1 MRILLIGDQSIQND
15 AVKSILDSETG
26 REIWHLTHAQVQDGA
41 SVAEESL
48 VSLVDLNSFPG
59 KPVDYVQYIKEKKLS
74 KYLVALCADHH
85 NGLREA
91 LNKAGADYCLSID
104 SEPDELVQLISRLEY
119 K

>member
-26 REIWHLTHAQVQDGA
+26 REIWHLTHAEVQDG
-41 SVAEESL
+41 VAVSEESL

-59 KPVDYVQYIKEKKLS
+59 KPVDYVQYIKEKNLS

-85 NGLREA
+85 NGLRKA
-91 LNKAGADYCLSID
+91 LNEAGADYCFSID
-104 SEPDELVQLISRLEY
+104 SEPEELIQVISHLN
-119 K
+119 